1 MILRGA
7 FMLAALLVLSACA
20 DAFNRATG
28 DRETTTTTPPART
41 TPTIARA
48 GPARRAGPTIRTPTA
63 PLRQVSSLV
72 GLETYRIDALIG
84 GPNLTRSEGDGELR
98 IYRSATC
105 ILHVFAYPRA
115 GVRQV
120 THIEARTTEGQ
131 IAGAEADACLAQ
143 FIKG

>member
-1 MILRGA
+1 MIFRGA
-7 FMLAALLVLSACA
+7 FMLAALLALSACA
-20 DAFNRATG
+20 DAFNRATD

-41 TPTIARA
+41 APAIARA
-48 GPARRAGPTIRTPTA
+48 GPAIRTPTA

-72 GLETYRIDALIG
+72 GLETSRIDALIG
-84 GPNLTRSEGDGELR
+84 GPDLARSEGDGELR

-143 FIKG
+143 FMKG